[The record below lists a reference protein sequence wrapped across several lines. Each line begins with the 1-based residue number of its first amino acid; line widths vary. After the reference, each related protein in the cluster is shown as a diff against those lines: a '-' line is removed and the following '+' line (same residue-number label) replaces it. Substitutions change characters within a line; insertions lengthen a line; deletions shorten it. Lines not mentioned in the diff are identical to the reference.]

1 MQDNYVMSTFLVDL
15 EDNIVRPTKAV
26 LTSGGWFFGQLG
38 TYTIVSPLAVLDGV
52 KTKINFNPVNLSYSD
67 SRNFTL
73 NYDTVNNKFAPLG
86 VGDCFIVNFRF
97 KVKASSQAGHI
108 DILLESPTV
117 SFNPISA
124 RTVTFNKQAGD
135 EQFQGLTE
143 LIFVST
149 DVATNGLELFANPHG
164 TNIEMYDISILVSKQ
179 YSDK

>member
-1 MQDNYVMSTFLVDL
+1 MEDNYVMSSFLVDL
-15 EDNIVRPTKAV
+15 EDSIVRPTRAI

-38 TYTIVSPLAVLDGV
+38 TYTVSSPLAISDGV
-52 KTKINFNPVNLSYSD
+52 KTKINFNPSNLSYSD

-73 NYDTVNNKFAPLG
+73 NYDTVNNKFAPLN
-86 VGDCFIVNFRF
+86 VGDCYVVNLRF
-97 KVKASSQAGHI
+97 KMKASSQAGHL

-117 SFNPISA
+117 AFNPISA

-143 LIFVST
+143 MIFVST
-149 DVATNGLELFANPHG
+149 DVAANGLELFVSPHG